1 MTTTVAS
8 AALALLVLY
17 GAALIFLLQTV
28 GDHYSPAIF
37 GPLLRKRAISWA
49 GTLVVI
55 AFAALALVAVP
66 QGLWT
71 TLVSGVL
78 LLAAISVA
86 ATACYR
92 AWTSGLDRP
101 HVVSLIT
108 ELPSSRWQA
117 TTQQVIWTA
126 LGRGDVET
134 VQLGLRHF
142 DRGSEDWVALI
153 TWLMGHHLVRDRDWL
168 KIEILS
174 ALLEGGLDQKGA
186 EAVREP
192 LQALLRQVLDLED
205 FDAAYEVVHRT
216 MEALR
221 EAVPFTGEHGQI
233 MCDVA
238 RALWLIGDYRG
249 DAMRVVRIPA
259 QLEYVKS
266 IYGRRR
272 QVIWL
277 SLLERKD
284 AVGIDEFV
292 AFLCITLQDTGA
304 TSSAFSLVFDII
316 VDGLRAGVLSQQSIF
331 ELANCVGQLRR
342 GLLEPTDVPSLGPDA
357 WDSIVADLAYALLA
371 LGAPA
376 DDVDDMLTNA
386 GGAHRGKPLTVSPG
400 LGELDEVVLVKLDKI
415 LGKQPRH
422 KVAAK
427 GEIPPQRPRRR

>member
-49 GTLVVI
+49 GTLVII

-71 TLVSGVL
+71 NLVSSAL
-78 LLAAISVA
+78 LLAAIGVA

-92 AWTSGLDRP
+92 TWTTGLDRTNI
-101 HVVSLIT
+101 VSLIT
-108 ELPSSRWQA
+108 ELPGSRWQA

-142 DRGSEDWVALI
+142 DRGSADWVALV

-168 KIEILS
+168 KIEILT
-174 ALLEGGLDQKGA
+174 ALLEGGLDQEGA

-192 LQALLRQVLDLED
+192 LQSLLRQVLDLED

-216 MEALR
+216 METLR
-221 EAVPFTGEHGQI
+221 EAVPFTGEHAQV

-238 RALWLIGDYRG
+238 RALWLIGNYQG
-249 DAMRVVRIPA
+249 DAMRAVRIPA
-259 QLEYVKS
+259 QLEYIKS

-272 QVIWL
+272 HLIWL

-284 AVGIDEFV
+284 AVGIDHFV
-292 AFLCITLQDTGA
+292 FCLCITLQDTGA

-316 VDGLRAGVLSQQSIF
+316 VDGMRAGVLSQWAIF
-331 ELANCVGQLRR
+331 ELANTVGLIRR
-342 GLLEPTDVPSLGPDA
+342 GLIVPTALPLAADT
-357 WDSIVADLAYALLA
+357 WDSIPADLAYALLA
-371 LGAPA
+371 VGAT
-376 DDVDDMLTNA
+376 DDEVHRMVTNA
-386 GGAHRGKPLTVSPG
+386 GSPPRSKHLTVSMG
-400 LGELDEVVLVKLDKI
+400 LGELDETLLTRLDKI
-415 LGKQPRH
+415 LGKQPRY
-422 KVAAK
+422 KVAEN